1 MLADTTMNVGVLG
14 GGAMAARHLRS
25 LAAVPGVRVLGLA
38 APEIDDYTM
47 ALCDRHQVPV
57 HTDPNRIFDDDHG
70 IAKLDAVVIA
80 TPTDTHAELIEMS
93 ANAAVHVFCEKP
105 LDRTTLR
112 AQQSMRICEAAEIK
126 LAVGH
131 VVRYFQSYSY
141 IRKAV
146 STGKIGHPGMAKCR
160 RVSGPPGASR
170 AWYRNDDRSGGVL
183 MDMGVHDFDWL
194 RWCLGPVERV
204 SALVSPTE
212 RGPVAMATL
221 AHRSGAI
228 STVDVCWM
236 DPGGFATAVEVSG
249 TEGLIRHDSKSAA
262 TFGIELWPSG
272 EAPLASVEV
281 PVGDDGYDPYLE
293 EIKDVLSWIAGGSA
307 PRVGVGDAVAA
318 IALAE
323 AANLSARERRVVDM
337 KEFAP
342 EVQM

>member
-1 MLADTTMNVGVLG
+1 MLADTTMNIGILG
-14 GGAMAARHLRS
+14 GGAMASRHLKS
-25 LAAVPGVRVLGLA
+25 LAAIPGARVIGLA
-38 APEIDDYTM
+38 APEVDDYT
-47 ALCDRHQVPV
+47 AVLCNRHQVPV
-57 HTDPNRIFDDDHG
+57 NPDPDWMFQSHQG
-70 IAKLDAVVIA
+70 IDKLDAVVIA
-80 TPTDTHAELIEMS
+80 TPTDTHAELIAAS
-93 ANAAVHVFCEKP
+93 AKASVNVFCEKP

-112 AQQSMRICEAAEIK
+112 AQQSTKICEAAGIK

-141 IRKAV
+141 IQEAV
-146 STGKIGHPGMAKCR
+146 SAGQIGHPGMAKCR

-170 AWYRNDDRSGGVL
+170 AWYRSDDRSGGVL

-228 STVDVCWM
+228 STVEVCWM

-249 TEGLIRHDSKSAA
+249 TEGLIRHDSRRAS
-262 TFGIELWPSG
+262 TFGIDLWPSG
-272 EAPLASVEV
+272 EELPASVEV
-281 PVGDDGYDPYLE
+281 PVKDDGYDPYLE
-293 EIKDVLSWIAGGSA
+293 EMKDVLSWMAGGPA
-307 PRVGVGDAVAA
+307 PRVGAADAVAA
-318 IALAE
+318 ILLAE
-323 AANLSARERRVVDM
+323 AATLSARERRVVDIR
-337 KEFAP
+337 EFAP